1 MYILN
6 QFESSSNATGMIL
19 KLTNF
24 PQNCQKNKIMTI
36 KTTWMQHSLA
46 RFEKKTKTCDKNVYF
61 FVCFKNANNCNFVCF
76 LFLKTLLKMTVWEIV
91 FPQQASSCKIH
102 CFKKH
107 IFPMLEKSFQ
117 KPQNILHNFAQIFRN
132 LHSFCFHLKK
142 NSNLTENWKQCLHA
156 IQLCS
161 KLNKQFKIQHKK
173 QQPKLGEKNFAHHNF
188 FRECVHWE

>member
-1 MYILN
+1 
-6 QFESSSNATGMIL
+6 
-19 KLTNF
+19 
-24 PQNCQKNKIMTI
+24 
-36 KTTWMQHSLA
+36 MQHSLA

-117 KPQNILHNFAQIFRN
+117 KPQNILHNFAQVFRI
-132 LHSFCFHLKK
+132 LHSFCFHLKNQQLEWK
-142 NSNLTENWKQCLHA
+142 LKTITSYYTTLLKTKQTIQNSTQKTTTKTWR
-156 IQLCS
+156 
-161 KLNKQFKIQHKK
+161 KK
-173 QQPKLGEKNFAHHNF
+173 FYES
-188 FRECVHWE
+188 

>member
-76 LFLKTLLKMTVWEIV
+76 LFLKSLLKMTIWEIV
-91 FPQQASSCKIH
+91 LPQQASSCKIH
-102 CFKKH
+102 CFEKH

-117 KPQNILHNFAQIFRN
+117 KPQNILHNFAQVFRI
-132 LHSFCFHLKK
+132 LHSFCFHLKNQQLEWK
-142 NSNLTENWKQCLHA
+142 LKTMSSYYTTLLKTKQTIQNSTQKTTTKTWRKKFWLLFFV
-156 IQLCS
+156 
-161 KLNKQFKIQHKK
+161 LNFE
-173 QQPKLGEKNFAHHNF
+173 LF
-188 FRECVHWE
+188 V